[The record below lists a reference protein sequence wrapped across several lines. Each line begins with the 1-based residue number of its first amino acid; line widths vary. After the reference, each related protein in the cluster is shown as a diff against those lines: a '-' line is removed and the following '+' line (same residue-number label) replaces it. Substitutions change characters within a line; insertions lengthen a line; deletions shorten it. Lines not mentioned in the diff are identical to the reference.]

1 MITLERA
8 KKRDIPRVW
17 LLYQR
22 AFPAGERKPFS
33 RIVSMAREGRTDL
46 WIIRRDG
53 RFAGFASTVNSPDL
67 VLLDYFA
74 VAGRLRGK
82 GVGSA
87 ALRAL
92 LECYAPRG
100 VLVEIESTCIPSRN
114 AEERENRKRFY
125 VNCGMTPLGTEVDLF
140 GIRMELLGCRCMLN
154 FAEYKDFYLKYYTKS
169 AEKHVNPVEEKQ
181 P

>member
-8 KKRDIPRVW
+8 KKWDIPRVW

-33 RIVSMAREGRTDL
+33 IILSMAKEGRTDL
-46 WIIRRDG
+46 WIIRKNG

-74 VAGRLRGK
+74 VCKSLRGQ

-87 ALRAL
+87 ALKAILGR
-92 LECYAPRG
+92 YAPRG
-100 VLVEIESTCIPSRN
+100 VLVEIESTRIPSDSRQ
-114 AEERENRKRFY
+114 ERENRKRFY
-125 VNCGMTPLGTEVDLF
+125 VNGGMTPLGTEVDLF
-140 GIRMELLGCRCMLN
+140 GIRMELLGCRCDLD
-154 FAEYKDFYLKYYTKS
+154 FAGYKDFYVRYYTPR
-169 AEKHVNPVEEKQ
+169 AEKCIQPVKEE